1 MRSRIAAWLRFLWPG
16 NRQEVVVRAY
26 QQALDPKT
34 PVGSLVLA
42 DLAHLC
48 QVKDTSVVP
57 DSPHGTAFN
66 EGKRAVWLHIQDM
79 LDIEPDDIAAL
90 LREPRT

>member
-1 MRSRIAAWLRFLWPG
+1 MRSRIAAWLTFLWP
-16 NRQEVVVRAY
+16 RDRREPVVRAY
-26 QQALDPKT
+26 RQTLDPAS
-34 PVGSLVLA
+34 PVARLVLA

-48 QVKDTSVVP
+48 QVKDTSMVP

-79 LDIEPDDIAAL
+79 LDIQPDDIPQL
-90 LREPRT
+90 LEEVRE